1 MLSEQD
7 NLLFQK
13 TLNETANKFVTLCR
27 DTSDIPLEQR
37 HGTALI
43 VAMRPW
49 VPAIFDSLKR
59 EQ

>member
-13 TLNETANKFVTLCR
+13 ILNETANKFVALCR
-27 DTSDIPLEQR
+27 DTIDIPIEER

-49 VPAIFDSLKR
+49 VPQIFDSFKR
-59 EQ
+59 KN